1 MKREIMGRLPS
12 CQTNLKW
19 PLNRRSL
26 LKPLKRIWA
35 SYVAVAE
42 TAPLNGP
49 SYQCNNAK
57 VYGIIKQLALEGPG
71 RTFILHFVAAAD
83 GRAAWL
89 ALWGHYKGNGFRN
102 CNVDDAYTLLDHL
115 SYSGEKRGF
124 TFENFLQRHMECF
137 LELALFNEPIL
148 ETKRFKTSSIGSR
161 LPSFKLLLNR
171 SRQLPH
177 S

>member
-1 MKREIMGRLPS
+1 LGQLCGSGRD
-12 CQTNLKW
+12 
-19 PLNRRSL
+19 PLNY
-26 LKPLKRIWA
+26 IICCTT
-35 SYVAVAE
+35 VAPPEEAYETEQARLVAL
-42 TAPLNGP
+42 APLNGP

>member
-1 MKREIMGRLPS
+1 LGQLCGSGRD
-12 CQTNLKW
+12 
-19 PLNRRSL
+19 PLNY
-26 LKPLKRIWA
+26 IICCTT
-35 SYVAVAE
+35 VAPPEEAYE
-42 TAPLNGP
+42 TEQARF
-49 SYQCNNAK
+49 
-57 VYGIIKQLALEGPG
+57 KQLALEGPG